1 VEGGGKR
8 ATRGVPGSPF
18 LSFTIPSRD
27 DNLIKR
33 FTPQFLLMRLRHSIT
48 AQDDA
53 SEALASSFI
62 QHAPQATSGGPGT
75 PGGDMGVDDFIKEF
89 QELRKVYHKRVMW
102 AEKWTNGQVVWRD
115 D

>member
-1 VEGGGKR
+1 MPEC
-8 ATRGVPGSPF
+8 
-18 LSFTIPSRD
+18 D
-27 DNLIKR
+27 DNLIQR

-62 QHAPQATSGGPGT
+62 HQTPHTTSGGTGT
-75 PGGDMGVDDFIKEF
+75 PSGDMGVDDFIKEF
-89 QELRKVYHKRVMW
+89 KELRNVYHKRVMS